1 MGSNLLLLV
10 FFPTLAN
17 RILDALSSDKRA
29 SIKINGEEFSRN
41 QDGFNLVVVDY
52 DTGAVESS
60 ENFDT
65 TQDSGSAKSMTN
77 FLRSLGNK
85 KIVIGATK
93 GNAGQFMFNDVY
105 KSLVS
110 YFNQRYIFS
119 FMIALHQ
126 FFICKLYFD
135 SRAFFKG

>member
-1 MGSNLLLLV
+1 MAIYFYFDIV
-10 FFPTLAN
+10 RHFFLSRSWAIIQFFSFFFSLPLIAN

-85 KIVIGATK
+85 KIIIGATK

-110 YFNQRYIFS
+110 NEQN
-119 FMIALHQ
+119 FM
-126 FFICKLYFD
+126 Y
-135 SRAFFKG
+135 GTNV

>member
-1 MGSNLLLLV
+1 MA
-10 FFPTLAN
+10 AN

-110 YFNQRYIFS
+110 PFLLKHNTFLLASYHIFS
-119 FMIALHQ
+119 IFQSLIPSYQ
-126 FFICKLYFD
+126 NNFFFEDNLI
-135 SRAFFKG
+135 S